1 MKSILYLGL
10 ILGGFALPAYAHN
23 HPIPHSHDASN
34 WGLALIGLVAG
45 AFGTWATMKCVSHFK
60 ENRDG

>member
-1 MKSILYLGL
+1 MKSIFYSALTVGGL
-10 ILGGFALPAYAHN
+10 VLPAYAHD
-23 HPIPHSHDASN
+23 HPIPHSHDAAN